1 MRLRCERPAAV
12 LCLTVLAFG
21 APSAQAGSGAQLAIG
36 KFDAPV
42 AVKDTAT
49 GRTYNLFI
57 EAREGES
64 AGNGDT
70 TLLVSDSPANLC
82 SVHGPSPE
90 SLAGTA
96 FDYGSGNEDYAFE
109 CGTSYGETVA
119 INGCKAVIQAHGFVH
134 QDNPLSNYLGMTT
147 IDVAL
152 TKSAG
157 VYKIIIKYWTPAG
170 VRKIAGPLPP
180 GAYREWASC
189 P

>member
-1 MRLRCERPAAV
+1 MRLHRKHLTVV
-12 LCLTVLAFG
+12 LCLSVLAIA
-21 APSAQAGSGAQLAIG
+21 APSATAGSGAQLAIG
-36 KFDAPV
+36 KFDAPI
-42 AVKDTAT
+42 AVKDTAS
-49 GRTYNLFI
+49 GKTYNLFI
-57 EAREGES
+57 EAREGTS

-70 TLLVSDSPANLC
+70 TLLISDSPANLC

-109 CGTSYGETVA
+109 CGTSFGETVA
-119 INGCKAVIQAHGFVH
+119 INGCKATIQTHGFVH
-134 QDNPLSNYLGMTT
+134 QDNPLSNFLGMTT

-152 TKSAG
+152 TKTG
-157 VYKIIIKYWTPAG
+157 GIYKVSIKYWTPNG

-180 GAYREWASC
+180 GAYREWVSC